1 MPSDLV
7 FITGATGHI
16 GFKTLVLVL
25 QAGYQV
31 RAAIRSES
39 KKNQILEAASIKAIN
54 PGPRLTFVVV
64 PDLTASNAYDE
75 AIKGATYAIHIA
87 SPIVLKGEIL
97 PENFQS
103 DLIQPAIAG
112 TVSILKAA
120 TQTPTI
126 KRVVITSSIVALI
139 HRKYFFDQDTEL
151 GSVWNFKSRTPVDY
165 GPFPTDFHAYNASK
179 VSALEATDAFMRDNK
194 TTFDLVHID
203 PAFVVGKNELITDP
217 KAIHIG
223 TNGPVAGHVIYGNRV
238 DYLLAGATVHVDDVA
253 LMHFKAL
260 DNAIPAGHYIAN
272 SEGYGGTVWDNAARI
287 VAEHFP
293 DAVSKGILK
302 IDGKQGTRRM
312 RIDASETEKVME
324 FKFKSFDEQVKS
336 VVQHYLDLLQS
347 T

>member
-1 MPSDLV
+1 MPLETV

-39 KKNQILEAASIKAIN
+39 KKDQILRTASIKAIN
-54 PGPRLTFVVV
+54 PGSRLTFFIV

-75 AIKGATYAIHIA
+75 AIKGATYAIHLA

-112 TVSILKAA
+112 TIGILKAA
-120 TQTPTI
+120 IQTPTI
-126 KRVVITSSIVALI
+126 KRIVITSSIVALI

-151 GSVWNFKSRTPVDY
+151 GSVWDSKSRTPVDQ
-165 GPFPTDFHAYNASK
+165 GPFPSDFHAYNASK
-179 VSALEATDAFMRDNK
+179 VGALEATDKFMADNK

-203 PAFVVGKNELITDP
+203 PAFVIGRNELINDP
-217 KAIHIG
+217 KEIHIG
-223 TNGPVAGHVIYGNRV
+223 TNGPLAGHVIYGNRV
-238 DYLLAGATVHVDDVA
+238 DYLLAGATVHVDDIA
-253 LMHFKAL
+253 LMHLKAL
-260 DNAIPAGHYIAN
+260 DVAIPAGHYVGN
-272 SEGYGGTVWDNAARI
+272 SEGYAGTVWDNAARI

-293 DAVSKGILK
+293 DAVSKGVLK

-312 RIDASETEKVME
+312 RIDASETENVMG
-324 FKFKSFDEQVKS
+324 FKFKSFEEQVKS
-336 VVQHYLDLLQS
+336 VVQHYLDLLHG